1 MAGRSTGAANVR
13 VSPTGR
19 CLKHRSIPMHAP
31 MMTRPHADVPAIMAL
46 LERYRHQ
53 KTTVTAL
60 EAELAATKAQLDA
73 ALGAD
78 EVCTVDGLGEVRRVA
93 ASQSTTWNTKKLNV
107 IKLNVIIASLR
118 VVGDDKLADQID
130 EA

>member
-1 MAGRSTGAANVR
+1 MT
-13 VSPTGR
+13 
-19 CLKHRSIPMHAP
+19 
-31 MMTRPHADVPAIMAL
+31 TRPHADVPAIMAL

-60 EAELAATKAQLDA
+60 EAELAATKAQLAA

-130 EA
+130 EARDVTPRAGYLMVKVR

>member
-1 MAGRSTGAANVR
+1 
-13 VSPTGR
+13 
-19 CLKHRSIPMHAP
+19 MHAP

-107 IKLNVIIASLR
+107 IIASLR

-130 EA
+130 EARDVTPRAGYLMVKVR